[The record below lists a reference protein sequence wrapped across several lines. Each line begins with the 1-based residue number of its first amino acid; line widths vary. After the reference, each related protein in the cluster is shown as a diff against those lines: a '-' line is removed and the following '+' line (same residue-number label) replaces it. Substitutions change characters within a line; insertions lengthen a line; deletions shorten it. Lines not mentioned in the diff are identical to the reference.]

1 MTKMI
6 TEQILLKAGFIKNPP
21 PGKNH
26 NYYLLTKEVGS
37 NNGYINMILHSY
49 VINMIHHS
57 YVHMDSRWECQFMTE
72 SGSGSLFVD
81 TIEQFNKLMNTMDI
95 DFRLEKE

>member
-1 MTKMI
+1 MI

-37 NNGYINMILHSY
+37 NNGYINMI
-49 VINMIHHS
+49 HHS
-57 YVHMDSRWECQFMTE
+57 YVHMGSRWECQFMTE